1 MFFYVCYVYCV
12 SFFFFFFFFKQKT
25 AYEMRIS
32 DWSSDV
38 CSSDLDALDVGIEV
52 GEEALRLGGV
62 GGTPRTTGRRGRRVG
77 GRVELGRIE
86 LVGRG
91 IGSAPTTS
99 HSPSASLIVELA
111 GLFEQATGVVIAAAV
126 HQRSSPGSVQPSN
139 G

>member
-1 MFFYVCYVYCV
+1 MLP
-12 SFFFFFFFFKQKT
+12 
-25 AYEMRIS
+25 RPPIS
-32 DWSSDV
+32 TRPVALLPFATLYRSHVGHQVAQGAEADG
-38 CSSDLDALDVGIEV
+38 DALDVVIEV

-77 GRVELGRIE
+77 GRVELGRTE

-111 GLFEQATGVVIAAAV
+111 GLFEQDRKST
-126 HQRSSPGSVQPSN
+126 RLNSSH
-139 G
+139 